1 MCYVMIYY
9 VTHGANK
16 INLKT
21 VFGYILVTF
30 GDHFGDIL
38 QKMTHLHVFSMK
50 IEYERNKKPP

>member
-1 MCYVMIYY
+1 MIYY
-9 VTHGANK
+9 VIHNVNK